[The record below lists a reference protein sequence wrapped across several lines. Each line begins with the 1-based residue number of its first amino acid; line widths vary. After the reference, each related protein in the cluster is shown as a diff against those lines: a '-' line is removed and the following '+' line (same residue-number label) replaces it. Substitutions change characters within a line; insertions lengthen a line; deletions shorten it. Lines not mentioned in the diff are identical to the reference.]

1 MKRRDR
7 DAEFSE
13 FVAAHQRQLRRFAYS
28 VCGDWTQ
35 AEDLLQTAL
44 TKLYVA
50 WPKMRSRG
58 VEHSYARRIILRAT
72 IDEKRRPWRRES
84 PGLEGFDHP
93 AAPGADIHER
103 DELITALAQ
112 IPKRQR
118 EVVVLRHLVGL
129 SVEQTAEE
137 LGLAP
142 GTVKAHAHRA
152 LPRLRELLGES
163 LSERN

>member
-28 VCGDWTQ
+28 LCGDWSQ

-50 WPKMRSRG
+50 WPKVRERSS
-58 VEHSYARRIILRAT
+58 EHSYARQIIMRARV
-72 IDEKRRPWRRES
+72 DESRRPWRREHS
-84 PGLEGFDHP
+84 GLEGFDHP
-93 AAPGADIHER
+93 AAPSPDIHDR
-103 DELITALAQ
+103 DELIQALAQ

-118 EVVVLRHLVGL
+118 EVVVLRHLMGL
-129 SVEQTAEE
+129 SVEQTADE

-142 GTVKAHAHRA
+142 GTVKAHTHRA
-152 LPRLRELLGES
+152 LPRLRELLGAS

>member
-7 DAEFSE
+7 DVEFSE
-13 FVAAHQRQLRRFAYS
+13 FVAAHQLQLRRFAYS
-28 VCGDWTQ
+28 VCGNWTQ

-50 WPKMRSRG
+50 WPKVRERNS
-58 VEHSYARRIILRAT
+58 EHSYARRIIMRASV
-72 IDEKRRPWRRES
+72 DESRRPWRRER

-93 AAPGADIHER
+93 ATPSADIHDR
-103 DELITALAQ
+103 DELIEALSQ
-112 IPKRQR
+112 IPRRQR

-129 SVEQTAEE
+129 SVDQTAHE

-152 LPRLRELLGES
+152 LPRLRELLGAS